1 MLSALSLLAALLLL
15 TLGAEALVRGSVG
28 VARRLGLSS
37 FFIGLTIVG
46 FGTSTPELFA
56 SVMAAIEGRSSV
68 AVGNAIGSNIFN
80 VAVCRIIN

>member
-1 MLSALSLLAALLLL
+1 MLSALALLAALLLL

-46 FGTSTPELFA
+46 FGTARP
-56 SVMAAIEGRSSV
+56 SS
-68 AVGNAIGSNIFN
+68 SP
-80 VAVCRIIN
+80 R